1 MMEMV
6 WDDELAATAQQWA
19 NSCAESHDTS
29 RDIRR
34 FAVGQNIASAWT
46 TKPPGPYEASPN
58 WRRQI
63 AGWFSEVQYYRS
75 GYSRT
80 TGHYT
85 QLVWGDTYLLG
96 CGYSFYYDPARGYI
110 KNYVCNYVE
119 ICSATRHINLDI
131 LLATFTGCLTPTN
144 MLGFAQNEDIIILER
159 FVLMSIDCLKNFDVT
174 SSSTTFHFPILKMIW
189 NQTNEIDCNLK
200 REIVATHNEIRQKIA
215 QGSVP
220 NQPPAVNMQE
230 MYWDDELAR
239 KAQQWSHYCTFAHSN
254 PIDRVDGR
262 FNEVGENLGQTKSKI
277 LSEKK
282 DFNKHILKWFNE
294 HEKFNYGPIIK
305 SNLSI
310 SGHYSQLASANTYM
324 MGCGFSRFRI
334 KNIYYRLYVCHY
346 GPSGNKFDEPPY
358 EAGNVDCKDELEP
371 SKIYPN
377 LCTRRDSPPQLNCL
391 MPNITTTVKPET
403 MTTPQY
409 ISTGRR
415 FLNLLPDNSDVI
427 NSECKQCKPFA
438 DILRDDKITNNI
450 RIEKMFN
457 LILLNTWKLRE

>member
-1 MMEMV
+1 V

-110 KNYVCNYVE
+110 KNYVCNYGPSGNLLGYQAYQFGHPACN
-119 ICSATRHINLDI
+119 IYGMSYSNKYAGLCSLYNCPEE
-131 LLATFTGCLTPTN
+131 G
-144 MLGFAQNEDIIILER
+144 IIE
-159 FVLMSIDCLKNFDVT
+159 
-174 SSSTTFHFPILKMIW
+174 
-189 NQTNEIDCNLK
+189 TNEIDCNLK